1 MDRQWEKSKRRSSSE
16 PRAAEGCKVQRA
28 CNLGDKGETQ
38 AFWRGSNVIKGI
50 FPAKCNLLVLYR
62 AENLVTGNRSDL
74 K

>member
-1 MDRQWEKSKRRSSSE
+1 MITSFLILKISHHLTD
-16 PRAAEGCKVQRA
+16 KVQRA
-28 CNLGDKGETQ
+28 CNLGDKRETQ